1 MIELQQLSTTSEFF
15 VFFLMSENMIHCSHF
30 VLLTA
35 LISDYI
41 FWAHKNGNIIAA
53 LKLFNSETNIY
64 QTWSKGERYITKVMA
79 ERLAQILGAK
89 W

>member
-1 MIELQQLSTTSEFF
+1 MIELQQLSTTSEL
-15 VFFLMSENMIHCSHF
+15 VFFFFLSENMIHCSHF

-53 LKLFNSETNIY
+53 LKLFNSQTNIY
-64 QTWSKGERYITKVMA
+64 QTWSKGEVYITKVMA